1 MKKTLLLFFGLVVSP
16 FLFGQTAT
24 SKASNLGQLELDL
37 ETIFASFESS
47 QEFVEEMYALVV
59 SYELQAHTFQDYL
72 LGDDGFVDRPTKAS
86 REIDSGRFLDVLNDS
101 FIYLNNHYNSEFGST
116 GTNSANL
123 ENPNSFNRQRPG
135 LWDGSIHGILR
146 ANIVIQNIDLLVNAT
161 QAEKDVILGQ
171 AYFFRAFFHNEI
183 MKFWGRFPY
192 IIDVF
197 DADDIEI
204 STPRPETYKE
214 VALLANEDY
223 KKAAEFL
230 PVDWDEEAFGASTLG
245 NNKNKL
251 TKGIAYAFQGK
262 NLLLAASPLMFYNNS
277 PGINTYNYDIELC
290 DMAVDAFAEIL
301 KLKDVGVYTLASWA
315 NYDEVFW
322 KTPIPDT
329 WPGSTEFIFSAI
341 LGDKRQAE
349 RFMTSGVPRA
359 IHTGSAGY
367 ELIDATHNYIH
378 YNFGMA
384 NGLSIEDDLSGNFG
398 TPTYNPNKPFENRD
412 PRFYRWHI
420 IDGDI
425 IDAGAQDPNHITAK
439 LWYVSSSNK
448 GVHRSTGAENIRI
461 VNTTGYMWTKFY
473 PKVDGKYHSRWNP
486 IIDQFNGVRLHMRL
500 TDVYLMYAEALH
512 ASKGATAAPASYNL
526 TAEEAVNLFRNRA
539 GIPNVHANIV
549 ADNNKFMDELRRE
562 RAVEMSY
569 EGHRWVDIRRWGVAH
584 LERYRQKT
592 QLNFPE
598 NHATA
603 GGYQESELVMRV
615 CEYPKHYWLPFR
627 PFRIKY
633 PEGFPQNPGWESI
646 VLSVKDVTNKED
658 NLLVYP
664 NPSSGIFK
672 ISENIKYS
680 IYDITG
686 RLILSGKGK
695 TIDLSAQE
703 KGVYFLRFNGNTK
716 SIIRY

>member
-1 MKKTLLLFFGLVVSP
+1 MKKSLLLFFGLVISP
-16 FLFGQTAT
+16 FLFGQTTT
-24 SKASNLGQLELDL
+24 SNSSNLGQSGPDL

-59 SYELQAHTFQDYL
+59 SYELQSYTWQEYL
-72 LGDDGFVDRPTKAS
+72 LGDDGFIDTAWKVSRDIDAGNLDLVIVDNFTY
-86 REIDSGRFLDVLNDS
+86 F
-101 FIYLNNHYNSEFGST
+101 NNLRNSEFGSA
-116 GTNSANL
+116 SANL
-123 ENPNSFNRQRPG
+123 ENPNSLFGQRPG
-135 LWDGSIHGILR
+135 LWDGSIHGINK
-146 ANIVIQNIDLLVNAT
+146 ANTVIQNIDLLVNAT

-192 IIDVF
+192 IMEVF

-223 KKAAEFL
+223 RKAAELL
-230 PVDWDEEAFGASTLG
+230 PKDWDEEAYGQATIG
-245 NNKNKL
+245 ENKNKL

-277 PGINTYNYDIELC
+277 SGINTYNYDIELC
-290 DMAVDAFAEIL
+290 NMAVDAFAEIL
-301 KLKDVGVYTLASWA
+301 KLKDEGYYSLTSWE

-322 KTPIPDT
+322 KTPFINT
-329 WPGSTEFIFSAI
+329 LPGSTEFIFSAI
-341 LGDKRQAE
+341 SSNKLQVQ

-359 IHTGSAGY
+359 IHTASSGNEVVSP
-367 ELIDATHNYIH
+367 THNYIH
-378 YNFGMA
+378 SNFGMA

-412 PRFYRWHI
+412 PRFYKWHI
-420 IDGDI
+420 IDGQV
-425 IDAGAQDPNHITAK
+425 IDSEAGDPHKTAQ
-439 LWYVSSSNK
+439 LWYVSSDNK
-448 GVHRSTGAENIRI
+448 GVHRSNGNENVKIL
-461 VNTTGYMWTKFY
+461 NTTGYIRTKFY
-473 PKVDGKYHSRWNP
+473 PKIDGRYHSRWNN
-486 IIDQFNGVRLHMRL
+486 IIGQYYGMRMHMRL

-512 ASKGATAAPASYNL
+512 ASNGATTAPASYNL
-526 TAEEAVNLFRNRA
+526 TAETAINLFRARA
-539 GIPNVHANIV
+539 GIPNVNPNIV
-549 ADNNKFMDELRRE
+549 SDNNKFMDELRRE

-569 EGHRWVDIRRWGVAH
+569 EGHRWVDIRRWGIAH
-584 LERYRQKT
+584 EDKYRIKT
-592 QLNFPE
+592 ELNFDE
-598 NHATA
+598 NWTFFN
-603 GGYQESELVMRV
+603 ESVLVERV

-633 PEGFPQNPGWESI
+633 PEGFPQNPGWENI
-646 VLSVKDVTNKED
+646 VLSVKDVTNKKD

-664 NPSSGIFK
+664 NPSSGLFK

-695 TIDLSAQE
+695 TIDLSTQE
-703 KGVYFLRFNGNTK
+703 EGVYFLRYNGNTK
-716 SIIRY
+716 SIIKY